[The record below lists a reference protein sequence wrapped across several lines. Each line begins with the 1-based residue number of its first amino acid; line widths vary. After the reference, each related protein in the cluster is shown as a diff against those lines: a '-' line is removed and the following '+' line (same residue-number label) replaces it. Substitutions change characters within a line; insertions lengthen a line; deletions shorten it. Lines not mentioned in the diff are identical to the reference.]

1 MARELGALFTHP
13 CVEAGDKWSALL
25 LAHGLALIGAEAIDG
40 SLDLEQSVDA
50 LNRLQR
56 DRRDYQGFLAP
67 RLSLCIGLD
76 ISQNEELAPAMAP
89 ARRLEDRTG
98 TAAWLVKLLV
108 AAIGVG
114 LQNAG
119 KTCEMALG
127 MFAGAVVRVI
137 EHRRR
142 RILSAERLII
152 AHIDPTSG
160 DVGLALG

>member
-1 MARELGALFTHP
+1 MARELGALFAHP
-13 CVEAGDKWSALL
+13 YVETGDKRSALL
-25 LAHGLALIGAEAIDG
+25 LARGFALIGAEPVDAT
-40 SLDLEQSVDA
+40 LDLEQSVDA

-56 DRRDYQGFLAP
+56 DRREPRFSCP
-67 RLSLCIGLD
+67 RLALGIGLD

-127 MFAGAVVRVI
+127 MFASAIVRVI